1 MAETRAK
8 RLSRRRQVAG
18 RTRLDVEGLEG
29 RIVLAAGIGYD
40 RVSRT
45 VTIVGSTGNDSAEVR
60 QQGANL
66 IVSLNTA
73 SGRLS
78 RTVSAAT
85 VSRIAFTGDAGND
98 TFTNLTAIASRADG
112 GAGADVLRGGSAAD
126 ELIGGEGNDQVFG
139 EGGNDTVNAGAG
151 NDIVD
156 SGAGNDTVDA
166 GAGNDSVRGGLGDD
180 RLMGGDGQDGLQG
193 DDGADSVWG
202 GVGNDSINGGAGNDS
217 VFGEDGADSLLGG
230 GGNDTLSG
238 GHGADELLGGSGNDS
253 LNAGEGDDRL
263 DGELGTDALVGGGGL
278 DRETDAQDRFA
289 DGDVDGDGFDNDYDF
304 MDIFNENGNPSA
316 YADDATVAAT
326 IQSVGAKVRDVLGI
340 PADDPGLRVRV
351 SKSQFGD
358 LVTGVWRYLTPDKIQ
373 VWARWCYPAAD
384 STQLKT
390 FVEYRY
396 KGPYSG
402 NPADYTN
409 LANYG
414 ISEENRLYAGYLSG
428 AITFIGWLP
437 GQPVGFFYSAPNEQA
452 TGFPAPIEPLKAA
465 LGSLP
470 NFSNRGDSFQGT
482 LSRDAGFKGVQP
494 ILGLLRTINGVNQTW
509 YARLRAERLAGQPT
523 APVAR

>member
-1 MAETRAK
+1 MAETSAK
-8 RLSRRRQVAG
+8 RLSRRRRVAG

-66 IVSLNTA
+66 IVSLNSA

-78 RTVSAAT
+78 RTVSTAT
-85 VSRIAFTGDAGND
+85 VSRISFTGDAGND

-151 NDIVD
+151 NDTVD

-166 GAGNDSVRGGLGDD
+166 GDGNDSVRGGLGDD
-180 RLMGGDGQDGLQG
+180 RLMGGN
-193 DDGADSVWG
+193 GAD
-202 GVGNDSINGGAGNDS
+202 D
-217 VFGEDGADSLLGG
+217 
-230 GGNDTLSG
+230 
-238 GHGADELLGGSGNDS
+238 LLGGSGNDS

-263 DGELGTDALVGGGGL
+263 DGELGTDQLIGGGGL
-278 DRETDAQDRFA
+278 DREVDVQDRFA
-289 DGDVDGDGFDNDYDF
+289 DGDVDGDGYDNDYDS
-304 MDIFNENGNPSA
+304 MDIFYENGNPSA

-326 IQSVGAKVRDVLGI
+326 IQSVSAKVRDVLGI
-340 PADDPGLRVRV
+340 AADDPGLRVRV

-358 LVTGVWRYLTPDKIQ
+358 VVSGVWRYMTTDKIQ

-390 FVEYRY
+390 FVQYQY

-409 LANYG
+409 PANYVV
-414 ISEENRLYAGYLSG
+414 SEENRLYAGYLSG
-428 AITFIGWLP
+428 AITFISWLP

-470 NFSNRGDSFQGT
+470 NFSNVGDSFQGT

-509 YARLRAERLAGQPT
+509 YARLRAERVASQPT

>member
-8 RLSRRRQVAG
+8 RLSRRLRATRRG
-18 RTRLDVEGLEG
+18 RLDVEGLEG

-66 IVSLNTA
+66 IVSLNSA

-151 NDIVD
+151 NDTVD

-180 RLMGGDGQDGLQG
+180 RLMGGD
-193 DDGADSVWG
+193 
-202 GVGNDSINGGAGNDS
+202 
-217 VFGEDGADSLLGG
+217 
-230 GGNDTLSG
+230 
-238 GHGADELLGGSGNDS
+238 GADELLGGSGNDS

-278 DRETDAQDRFA
+278 DRETDTQDRFA

-304 MDIFNENGNPSA
+304 MDIFYENGNPSA

-351 SKSQFGD
+351 SKSQFGE
-358 LVTGVWRYLTPDKIQ
+358 VVSGVWRYMTPDKIQ

-390 FVEYRY
+390 FVQYQY
-396 KGPYSG
+396 NGPSSG

-409 LANYG
+409 PANYVV
-414 ISEENRLYAGYLSG
+414 SEENRLYAGYLSG
-428 AITFIGWLP
+428 ATTFISWLP

-494 ILGLLRTINGVNQTW
+494 ILDLLRTINGVNQTW
-509 YARLRAERLAGQPT
+509 YTRLRAERLASQPT
-523 APVAR
+523 APAAR